1 MLEAGYKL
9 AGPTPCK
16 GCGQL
21 ILFEKQDDGK
31 WLVSE
36 WDETNGRK
44 GERHNCPNY
53 QPKQRQPQQWTS
65 SNKQGQFTQF
75 KASQPD
81 LGQATQQTQNIL
93 TQKLNQLEE
102 VKKLVHDQNILLHT
116 IGEEIKALNNNVI
129 AALVQLGDKQKQKT
143 KDIPHGSERQ
153 ADKQLAFVK
162 SEEFGEQGENA
173 ASNLEEYDY

>member
-53 QPKQRQPQQWTS
+53 QPKAKQPPQQWTS

-81 LGQATQQTQNIL
+81 ILGQATQQTQNIL

-116 IGEEIKALNNNVI
+116 MAEEIKSLNNNVI
-129 AALVQLGDKQKQKT
+129 AALVQLGDKQLRQQEQQSEPKKT
-143 KDIPHGSERQ
+143 Q
-153 ADKQLAFVK
+153 
-162 SEEFGEQGENA
+162 EFGEQGENA
-173 ASNLEEYDY
+173 ASNLEEYEY